1 MALPKEPRQKMIN
14 MMYLVLTALLA
25 LNVSSEILNA
35 FKVVNTSLATS
46 NKIVGDKN
54 AVTYE
59 SFEEKAKDQQTAA
72 KAAIWKPKAQAVKKL
87 SDDMYNY
94 IANLQQEL
102 KKESKLKVEEGVE
115 HYSEDNLDAPTRL
128 MDKNGKGKELY
139 DKLGAYRKA
148 VIAVLDPKEF
158 ADNPNF
164 QKELTAQIATFE
176 KTIPIDLTVPK
187 GQAGKEYSND
197 AKGWTTNYF
206 HMTPTV
212 AAVTILSKLQ
222 SDVKNTEAQVID
234 YCHQQIGSVKLVY
247 NKFQAIAQA
256 NTSYAM
262 PGDNIE
268 IVAGVGAFSDAAQ
281 PKITIGGQNV
291 PVGADGT
298 ALWKTTASGAGNKAV
313 EVVIEFIKPDGT
325 PERVTKTVK
334 YEVAMPAGVA
344 VSPTKMNVLY
354 IGVENPLQ
362 ITAGVGAEKINASFT
377 GGEIKRA
384 GGNSWIAIPKTQG
397 EHKINVT
404 IENKTTPVTFRVKKL
419 PDPYAYVGPSRGG
432 SMPAANFKA
441 MGGVIAKLESDFE
454 APFRVVSYTVGAIGG
469 KIPIYQQ
476 QPNQG
481 NRWSGAAASLIESA
495 GPGTAVFFDNIKV
508 VGPDGIVRD
517 LPQMSFN
524 LK

>member
-1 MALPKEPRQKMIN
+1 MIN

-46 NKIVGDKN
+46 NKIVSDKN
-54 AVTYE
+54 NVTYE
-59 SFEEKAKDQQTAA
+59 SFVEKAKDPQTAA
-72 KAAIWKPKAQAVKKL
+72 KAAIWKPKADQVKKL
-87 SDDMYNY
+87 SDEMYNY
-94 IANLQQEL
+94 IANLQQEM
-102 KKESKLKVEEGVE
+102 KKESKLKVEGGVE
-115 HYSEDNLDAPTRL
+115 HYSEDNLDAPTRM

-148 VIAVLDPKEF
+148 VIGVLNPADFEDPKVQ
-158 ADNPNF
+158 ADI
-164 QKELTAQIATFE
+164 KAQIAIFE

-187 GQAGKEYSND
+187 GQEGKAYSND

-222 SDVKNTEAQVID
+222 SDVKNTEAQVVD
-234 YCHQQIGSVKLVY
+234 WCHQQIGSVKLVY

-262 PGDNIE
+262 PGDQIE
-268 IVAGVGAFSDAAQ
+268 IVAGVGAFSDAAK
-281 PKITIGGQNV
+281 PKITIGGQSI
-291 PVGADGT
+291 PVGTDGT
-298 ALWKTTASGAGNKAV
+298 ALWKTTASGSGNKAV
-313 EVVIEFIKPDGT
+313 EVVIEFNKPDGST
-325 PERVTKTVK
+325 ERVTKTVK

-354 IGVENPLQ
+354 LGVENPLQ
-362 ITAGVGAEKINASFT
+362 ITAGVGSEKISATFT
-377 GGEIKRA
+377 GGDIRRA
-384 GGNSWIAIPKTQG
+384 GGSSWVAFPKQQG
-397 EHKINVT
+397 EHKINVI
-404 IENKTTPVTFRVKKL
+404 IEGKATPVVFRVKKF
-419 PDPYAYVGPSRGG
+419 PDPYPFVGPSRGG
-432 SMPAANFKA
+432 SMQAATFKA
-441 MGGVIAKLESDFE
+441 MGGVIAKLDSDFE
-454 APFRVVSYTVGAIGG
+454 FPFKVLSYTVGAIGG

-476 QPNQG
+476 QQNVG
-481 NRWSGAAASLIESA
+481 NRWNGAAQSLIESA

-508 VGPDGIVRD
+508 QGPDGIVRD

-524 LK
+524 LR

>member
-1 MALPKEPRQKMIN
+1 MSLPKEPRQKMIN

-54 AVTYE
+54 KVTYE
-59 SFEEKAKDQQTAA
+59 SFAEKAKDPQTAA
-72 KAAIWKPKAQAVKKL
+72 KAAVWKPKADQVKKL

-102 KKESKLKVEEGVE
+102 KKESKLKIEKGEEQ
-115 HYSEDNLDAPTRL
+115 YSEDNLDAPTRL
-128 MDKNGKGKELY
+128 MDKMGKGKELY

-148 VIAVLDPKEF
+148 VIGVLNPADFPDPKVQ
-158 ADNPNF
+158 ADI
-164 QKELTAQIATFE
+164 KAQIATFE

-187 GQAGKEYSND
+187 GQSGKAYSND

-222 SDVKNTEAQVID
+222 SDVKNTEAQVVD
-234 YCHQQIGSVKLVY
+234 WCHQQIGTVKIVFD
-247 NKFQAIAQA
+247 NFQAIAQA

-262 PGDNIE
+262 PGDEIE
-268 IVAGVGAFSDAAQ
+268 IVAGVGAFSEAAK
-281 PKITIGGQNV
+281 PKITIGGQLI
-291 PVGADGT
+291 PVGSDGT
-298 ALWKTTASGAGNKAV
+298 AHWKTTASGAGDKV
-313 EVVIEFIKPDGT
+313 VDVVIEYAKPDGSIDK
-325 PERVTKTVK
+325 VVKKVK

-354 IGVENPLQ
+354 LGVENPLQ
-362 ITAGVGAEKINASFT
+362 ITAGVGSEKINATFT
-377 GGEIKRA
+377 GGDIRRA
-384 GGNSWIAIPKTQG
+384 GGSSWVAFPKQQG
-397 EHKINVT
+397 EHKINVI
-404 IENKTTPVTFRVKKL
+404 IEGKSTPVVFRVKKF
-419 PDPYAYVGPSRGG
+419 PDPYSYVGANRGG
-432 SMPAANFKA
+432 AMPAANFKA
-441 MGGVIAKLESDFE
+441 MGGVIARLDSDFE
-454 APFRVVSYTVGAIGG
+454 FPFKVLSYTVGAIGG

-476 QPNQG
+476 QPNTG
-481 NRWSGAAASLIESA
+481 NRWSGAAQSLIESA

-508 VGPDGIVRD
+508 QGPDGIVRD

-524 LK
+524 LR